1 MLGQMVNVQA
11 CPTCQGE
18 GRIIRNKCKNCSG
31 EGRVKGEETIKVSIP
46 SGVSD
51 GNYLTLRGQGNAGRR
66 GGSAGDLIVLIQE
79 TEHEHF
85 MRDGN
90 NIYYDLTLTIPQAI
104 LGAEIEVPTL
114 KGKAKLRIEEG
125 TQPGKLLRMRGKG
138 IIGLNNSGEGDQYVR
153 VNVYIPKNLTD
164 KERSAIESLR
174 GNENFATSNQTEEE
188 KGFFSKMKDVFG
200 G

>member
-1 MLGQMVNVQA
+1 MVNVQA

-18 GRIIRNKCKNCSG
+18 GRIIRNKCTSCSG
-31 EGRVKGEETIKVSIP
+31 EGRTNGEETIKVNIP

-79 TEHEHF
+79 TPHEHF
-85 MRDGN
+85 KRDGN
-90 NIYYDLTLTIPQAI
+90 NIYYDLTLTIPQAV
-104 LGAEIEVPTL
+104 LGAEVEVPTL

-138 IIGLNNSGEGDQYVR
+138 IIGLNGSGEGDQYVR
-153 VNVYIPKNLTD
+153 LNVYIPKKLTAT
-164 KERSAIESLR
+164 ERTAIESLQ
-174 GNENFATSNQTEEE
+174 GNDNFATSNQTEEE

>member
-18 GRIIRNKCKNCSG
+18 GRIIRNKCTPCSG
-31 EGRVKGEETIKVSIP
+31 EGRTNGEETIKVNIP

-79 TEHEHF
+79 TPHEHF
-85 MRDGN
+85 KRDGN
-90 NIYYDLTLTIPQAI
+90 NIYYDLTLTIPQAV
-104 LGAEIEVPTL
+104 LGAEVEVPTL

-138 IIGLNNSGEGDQYVR
+138 IIGLNGSGEGDQYVR
-153 VNVYIPKNLTD
+153 LNVYIPKRLTE
-164 KERSAIESLR
+164 KERTAIESLQ
-174 GNENFATSNQTEEE
+174 GNDNFATSNQTEEE

>member
-1 MLGQMVNVQA
+1 MVNVQA

-18 GRIIRNKCKNCSG
+18 GRIIRNKCTSCSG
-31 EGRVKGEETIKVSIP
+31 EGRTNGEETIKVNIP

-79 TEHEHF
+79 TPHEHF
-85 MRDGN
+85 KRDGN
-90 NIYYDLTLTIPQAI
+90 NIYYDLTLTIPQAV
-104 LGAEIEVPTL
+104 LGAEVEVPTL

-138 IIGLNNSGEGDQYVR
+138 IIGLNGSGEGDQYVR
-153 VNVYIPKNLTD
+153 LNVYIPKKLTE
-164 KERSAIESLR
+164 KERTAIESLQ
-174 GNENFATSNQTEEE
+174 GNDNFATSNQTEEE